1 MTIDW
6 RRLAEAETHTLRIQL
21 LELIDGSD
29 VPLSPTQLAGLTDEP
44 LGNVSYHC
52 NQLRDAGL
60 IELHH
65 TEPVRGALA
74 HYFVLKAAS

>member
-1 MTIDW
+1 MIDW
-6 RRLAEAETHTLRIQL
+6 QKLAVAETHKLRIQL
-21 LELIDGSD
+21 LEIFDGSD
-29 VPLSPTQLAGLTDEP
+29 VPLSPTQLAVLTEEP

-74 HYFVLKAAS
+74 HYFVLAAS